1 VAFEQE
7 NAIIMAKINV
17 DLTDTE
23 IWRILDAIV
32 AYKKDYYVA
41 AAVTKTIT
49 NLEKKLKKALKES
62 R

>member
-1 VAFEQE
+1 VS
-7 NAIIMAKINV
+7 KINV
-17 DLTDTE
+17 DLTDAE

-41 AAVTKTIT
+41 DAVTKTIT
-49 NLEKKLKKALKES
+49 NLEKKLKKAIKEN

>member
-1 VAFEQE
+1 
-7 NAIIMAKINV
+7 MSKINV
-17 DLTDTE
+17 DLTDAE

-49 NLEKKLKKALKES
+49 PLEKKLKKAITELMFGCIFKEN